1 MTILYLIISLYIIIK
16 NNDTLINK
24 LEYIIS
30 TNLFVSVSKI
40 DISYNINNLESQ
52 LPVSLES
59 YEILKII

>member
-1 MTILYLIISLYIIIK
+1 MTLLYLIISLYIIKK
-16 NNDTLINK
+16 NNDTLLNK

-52 LPVSLES
+52 LPVSSES
-59 YEILKII
+59 HEILKII